1 MVGSDLT
8 LAWGDHP
15 VVLQDPDAASG
26 LADLLHQYLEQT
38 LASSPRKVAQA
49 RGISGELLFRALE
62 DESVCVRLVFAP
74 EKIEVSD
81 LNGPPPAAP
90 SLTADFLT
98 VAHLASGKQ
107 SPLSLLA
114 DGKLSVRFSLLEI
127 PFLLRVLR
135 LLRIEREKPAT
146 WRWTALAALLVLALA
161 MTLWLFALR
170 R

>member
-1 MVGSDLT
+1 VGSDLT
-8 LAWGDHP
+8 LPWGRHP

-26 LADLLHQYLEQT
+26 LADLLHQYLVQT
-38 LASSPRKVAQA
+38 LASSPRKIAQA
-49 RGISGELLFRALE
+49 RAISGELLFRALE
-62 DESVCVRLVFAP
+62 DENVCVRLVFAP
-74 EKIEVSD
+74 EKIEIGD
-81 LNGPPPAAP
+81 LSGPAPRAP

-107 SPLSLLA
+107 GPLSLLT
-114 DGKLSVRFSLLEI
+114 DGKLSARFSLLQI

-135 LLRIEREKPAT
+135 LLRIEREQPAT
-146 WRWTALAALLVLALA
+146 WKWAALASLLAFAIA